1 MSNPHPETDNWLT
14 LSQAAKRLN
23 VHPTTLRRWANN
35 GEIPFLLTPGGHR
48 RFALE
53 DILRFEEERRRLRS
67 VVALEQI
74 WAQQALTQTRREIAG
89 RPEQTW
95 LAELDAEE
103 RARNRMLGQ
112 QLLGLVLQYI
122 ASDEANGNIV
132 AEAER
137 LGKEYGR
144 LGIEL
149 GLPLTAALEAA
160 MFFRDMLM
168 ETAFN
173 LPQTARVQSDS
184 SLRLMR
190 RMNMVLNAVQLAVAE
205 VYNEGS

>member
-1 MSNPHPETDNWLT
+1 MSNPLPETDNWLT

-137 LGKEYGR
+137 LGREYGR

-160 MFFRDMLM
+160 MFFRDTLM

-173 LPQTARVQSDS
+173 LPQTARVQSES

-190 RMNMVLNAVQLAVAE
+190 RMNTVLNAVQLAVAE
-205 VYNEGS
+205 VYNESR